1 MGVTRLPSSWTA
13 SSTLFLGAAGG
24 GNRLVVRDGGEVIQ
38 NSIGLTLGA
47 GTTSLNNRLLVAG
60 GSLRLVKTNLG
71 SGILDLRRGTNVL
84 DAGLIEAAQLLLTNA
99 LGFFEFNGGTLAVGD
114 LTIGNNQ
121 SLRVGNGVSPATL
134 RFKGD
139 GQHAF
144 GSSGVTVSSNGVL
157 TGSGT
162 AAGALAVDAGGLLS
176 PGNGIGR
183 LAFTRI
189 VPPKLRGTTLME
201 ISRTNGVLINDVLQT
216 AVTVAYGGSLI
227 VSNVGPGALV
237 AGDRFRLFVATGYF
251 GAFTNVVLPPL
262 DPGLDWENSLTGDGS
277 IGVIVASQPGFAGL
291 LLTGTNLVFSGTNG
305 TPGASYAVL
314 TATNVTLPLSNWVS
328 LVTNQ
333 FSASG
338 QFTFT
343 NGIAPTDPQRY
354 FRLRT
359 P

>member
-1 MGVTRLPSSWTA
+1 MPTRSSKCCATPSI
-13 SSTLFLGAAGG
+13 LFPAALALALGAP
-24 GNRLVVRDGGEVIQ
+24 DP
-38 NSIGLTLGA
+38 
-47 GTTSLNNRLLVAG
+47 NNRHD
-60 GSLRLVKTNLG
+60 
-71 SGILDLRRGTNVL
+71 I
-84 DAGLIEAAQLLLTNA
+84 
-99 LGFFEFNGGTLAVGD
+99 
-114 LTIGNNQ
+114 
-121 SLRVGNGVSPATL
+121 RV
-134 RFKGD
+134 
-139 GQHAF
+139 
-144 GSSGVTVSSNGVL
+144 
-157 TGSGT
+157 
-162 AAGALAVDAGGLLS
+162 
-176 PGNGIGR
+176 
-183 LAFTRI
+183 RI
-189 VPPKLRGTTLME
+189 
-201 ISRTNGVLINDVLQT
+201 N
-216 AVTVAYGGSLI
+216 
-227 VSNVGPGALV
+227 SNVGPGALV